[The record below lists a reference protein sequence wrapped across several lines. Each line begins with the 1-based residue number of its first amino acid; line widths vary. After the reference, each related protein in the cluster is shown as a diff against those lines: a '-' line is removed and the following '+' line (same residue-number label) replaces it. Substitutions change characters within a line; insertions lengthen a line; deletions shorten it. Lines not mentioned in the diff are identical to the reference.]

1 MLGLALFISCSKK
14 DMSFICVC
22 TFLQRPSARE
32 LLRHKFI
39 KNSSRKVSCLV
50 DLIERYRRWKAA
62 GNDDDDLDDNAVD
75 QTL

>member
-1 MLGLALFISCSKK
+1 M
-14 DMSFICVC
+14 CVC
-22 TFLQRPSARE
+22 VCVLLYACMSLQRPTARE

-62 GNDDDDLDDNAVD
+62 GNDNDDDLDDNAVD
-75 QTL
+75 QSL